1 VAVNECEP
9 ERSKRLKES
18 DFTQVPEVRDLVSQ
32 LKGACADKP
41 FSDVVD
47 DEGRQ
52 YVDLVMEGGGVL
64 GVALVGYTYVL
75 EEMGI
80 RFLRVGGT
88 SAGSINAVLVAGLGT
103 PAQRKSGKIIE
114 ELANVKFW
122 DFVDGDG
129 DARDFVAALVH
140 DPNLIKLGWK
150 GMQVIDSLLWELGLN
165 PGDKFLEWLSEL
177 LEREGIA
184 TSRKLMD
191 RMATIPAGLRT
202 RNGEPLTPDSTKP
215 PLALVAADVSTQTK
229 VDFPRMAPLYW
240 RDPDEV
246 DPAQYVRASMSI
258 PAFFSPLRIENVPQ
272 GQDAQDRWDK
282 LASYTEEPPSVCTL
296 VDGGIM
302 SNFPIDLFHLQNQIP
317 KAPTFGA
324 KLGTDKRRSEKI
336 DWPLPLAAAV
346 FRSASH
352 CLDYDFIT
360 RNPDY
365 KNLVAYID
373 TGGHGWLDF
382 DMQDEDKVDLF
393 LCGARKAA
401 EFLREFNWAKYK
413 EIREQKKEIYAALA
427 RPVEAN
433 PTSG

>member
-1 VAVNECEP
+1 LEHD
-9 ERSKRLKES
+9 
-18 DFTQVPEVRDLVSQ
+18 DFTQVPEVLDLISR
-32 LKGACADKP
+32 LKEACEDKP
-41 FSDVVD
+41 FSDIL
-47 DEGRQ
+47 DEDGHQ

-103 PAQRKSGKIIE
+103 PAQRKSEKIIK
-114 ELANVKFW
+114 ELANIKFW

-129 DARDFVAALVH
+129 DARDFVKALVNKSSAY
-140 DPNLIKLGWK
+140 PNLFQLGWK
-150 GMQVIDSLLWELGLN
+150 GMQVIDSLVRDLGLN
-165 PGDKFLEWLSEL
+165 PGDKFLEWLSGV
-177 LEREGIA
+177 LEREGVR
-184 TSRKLMD
+184 TSRKLLD

-202 RNGEPLTPDSTKP
+202 RDGKPLTPDQTKP

-229 VDFPRMAPLYW
+229 VDFPRMAPLYYH
-240 RDPDEV
+240 DPDQV
-246 DPAQYVRASMSI
+246 DPAKYVRASMSI
-258 PAFFSPLRIENVPQ
+258 PAFFSPMRIEDVPQ
-272 GQDAQDRWDK
+272 GQEARARWDE

-336 DWPLPLAAAV
+336 EWPLPLAAAV

-373 TGGHGWLDF
+373 TGEHGWLDF
-382 DMQDEDKVDLF
+382 DMQAEDKVDLF
-393 LCGARKAA
+393 ARGAREAA
-401 EFLREFNWAKYK
+401 DFLQRFNWADYVR
-413 EIREQKKEIYAALA
+413 IRRLKKELY
-427 RPVEAN
+427 EASA
-433 PTSG
+433 PAVDAGPS